1 MSNVSYEVFLPNVL
15 PYAPNVLDDQAI
27 DAVRNAC
34 IDFCRE
40 TLFLQ
45 CDLTP
50 ITVMA
55 GANTYCIDVPRYNIL
70 GQVMGIY
77 YQSRRLERKS
87 QYELEKMFSM
97 NWQSLLGTPQAFT
110 QFNPNDITLA
120 LCPSETVQNAI
131 TGRYSYMPLRD
142 STVVDSQL
150 YERYMEE
157 IVAGALAS
165 LLETPNQPY
174 TDAAGAKAYTL
185 KFRIAKQT
193 ARAYVTGGMN
203 HAPMRIRYSR
213 IW

>member
-1 MSNVSYEVFLPNVL
+1 MSNVSYEVFLPNIL
-15 PYAPNVLDDQAI
+15 PYAPNVLDDQVI

-45 CDLTP
+45 CDLDP

-55 GANTYCIDVPRYNIL
+55 GANTYCLDVPRHNIL

-97 NWQSLLGTPQAFT
+97 NWQSMLGTPQAFT

-131 TGRYSYMPLRD
+131 TGRISYMPLRD

-150 YERYMEE
+150 YERYMED
-157 IVAGALAS
+157 IVSGALAQ
-165 LLETPNQPY
+165 LLDTPNQPY
-174 TDAAGAKAYTL
+174 TDPSSAKGHAAR
-185 KFRIAKQT
+185 FRVAKQT

-203 HAPMRIRYSR
+203 HAPMRVRYHR
-213 IW
+213 IF